1 MAMLVLLM
9 PTAGQHLVLEAEA
22 AGRLA
27 GLGVTHVSV
36 LRDEETVAVVLEGW
50 AFDPGSSAEP
60 AAALVSDGTL
70 PVRTLRPLAHVAVAA
85 GASPPEE
92 DSIEVPVEREAER

>member
-1 MAMLVLLM
+1 MAMVVLLM
-9 PTAGQHLVLEAEA
+9 SGAGQQMVLEAEA

-50 AFDPGSSAEP
+50 AFDPASSAEP
-60 AAALVSDGTL
+60 AAALVSGGSRH
-70 PVRTLRPLAHVAVAA
+70 VQTLRPLAHVAVTA
-85 GASPPEE
+85 GTVPLE
-92 DSIEVPVEREAER
+92 DERTDGR